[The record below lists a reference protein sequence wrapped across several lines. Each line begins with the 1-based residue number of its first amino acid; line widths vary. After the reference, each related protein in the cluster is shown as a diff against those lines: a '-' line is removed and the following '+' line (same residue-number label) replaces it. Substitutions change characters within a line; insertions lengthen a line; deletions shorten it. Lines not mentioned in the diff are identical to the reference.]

1 MIDTTSLAEDLT
13 QLEGL
18 LRALLTP
25 QQYDSCAALLPALGA
40 AVGFLRRSSRASL
53 ASVTLPDEVLRHR
66 FHLTKREVEVL
77 HLLLQGVSNAG
88 LAAALHVSEHTARH
102 HTERVRLKL
111 NVHSRA
117 QLPAAIAGRL
127 G

>member
-25 QQYDSCAALLPALGA
+25 QQYDSCAALLP
-40 AVGFLRRSSRASL
+40 SRASL